1 MSWAPYNEN
10 NPFAGGP
17 SFGKEGEKFG
27 KMRWDA
33 MKAMKDGVA
42 TPEQIE
48 LVEDADKAYQKAMA
62 ARPHVNS

>member
-1 MSWAPYNEN
+1 MTWRPFNEQ

-27 KMRWDA
+27 RKRWEA
-33 MKAMKDGVA
+33 MKAMKNGEA

-48 LVEDADKAYQKAMA
+48 LVEDADAAYQKAMA
-62 ARPHVNS
+62 ARPHSN